1 MLYGF
6 DHSSS
11 QVKAI
16 FIPKRFEKELERR
29 RLLAM
34 SLQEINQNP
43 DSITTPNPPNDDKTK
58 DPNVSDLEQ
67 TRKTKSTDS
76 NDVEMK
82 TPIPTGSLKRRRI
95 LGSYY
100 MDTPVERNSGEE
112 NTSSTSILEDLRN
125 YENIYETHSQ
135 SPSAETDNLC
145 DKTFHS
151 ENDEYDEFPDG
162 SSDTDDETINLSSIE
177 PEPNNDKDLH
187 KQIHN
192 EDTDEEEEDDKEFT
206 TRRRKNKEVRHKHRN
221 VDIIILHKE
230 EGNAQFIMDFQQFKK
245 SNMIA
250 KDKKNNTTLTK
261 AVNHLFIQD
270 DSLLRYEVEKDPDF
284 KLENLRQF
292 KSSTFQN
299 LKNPTDWIN
308 ETSNGDGNKGLTRLK
323 SHNLL
328 RQFIE
333 YLVDKYDASEDF
345 SGTKQRVRDNL
356 HGISQQISSTKLFK
370 KYNILSNTFKQQK
383 KRAEMILEPTK
394 IVDIENIVKCW
405 NQSHE
410 KDQLDQDHEFVY
422 RNAIAKNEIS
432 IKALTQ
438 YSLYAR
444 IVLLMRLDPLLT
456 TPFNFSQK
464 IMHYIKGVSQYIVY
478 CSLATHLC

>member
-1 MLYGF
+1 ML
-6 DHSSS
+6 
-11 QVKAI
+11 
-16 FIPKRFEKELERR
+16 
-29 RLLAM
+29 
-34 SLQEINQNP
+34 
-43 DSITTPNPPNDDKTK
+43 T
-58 DPNVSDLEQ
+58 
-67 TRKTKSTDS
+67 
-76 NDVEMK
+76 
-82 TPIPTGSLKRRRI
+82 
-95 LGSYY
+95 
-100 MDTPVERNSGEE
+100 
-112 NTSSTSILEDLRN
+112 
-125 YENIYETHSQ
+125 
-135 SPSAETDNLC
+135 
-145 DKTFHS
+145 
-151 ENDEYDEFPDG
+151 
-162 SSDTDDETINLSSIE
+162 
-177 PEPNNDKDLH
+177 
-187 KQIHN
+187 
-192 EDTDEEEEDDKEFT
+192 DTDEEEEDDKEFT